1 VEGRFERFTEG
12 DDSVSSDFFLRLRLR
27 GFFTKFVSS
36 VSWVGSEVGSEVAS
50 EEVASEEVTSEE
62 RAVMVVGTG
71 GFVVVGA
78 LEEALE
84 EEEEEDEDEEEDD
97 ISLAG
102 SYLSKSALMF

>member
-1 VEGRFERFTEG
+1 M
-12 DDSVSSDFFLRLRLR
+12 
-27 GFFTKFVSS
+27 
-36 VSWVGSEVGSEVAS
+36 GSEVGSEVAS

-84 EEEEEDEDEEEDD
+84 EEEDEDEEEDD